1 MHSTVK
7 FDNLLINSPRFTS
20 LKTPAFL
27 FEFRSYLNLFLIFV
41 FGWQLRKVEQNWK
54 NQKAL
59 KIVEREKCRF
69 HSNFHGRDSNN
80 TAFRLPQNG
89 VVSWP
94 NLNRQTNDHNVTQT
108 SSYFELKDFS
118 PALKGVSALPQH
130 NAHENGKSSAEV
142 IKTVISP
149 SDANST
155 TFADKDLARDEL
167 ADCGAPE
174 NTRSEATKR
183 EEALKNESD
192 KDEDKSQENGEIVAS
207 NYSGP
212 ALSVPMSMTN
222 ELTSD
227 ESLKCSDILANNR
240 SQEGMKGTVSDS
252 TEDVTRI
259 NEDNCVDQSG
269 AFDGKDGDIPW
280 SSSLPLPQ
288 PPPQPLPP
296 PSLSASSSPSTP
308 PPPPPL
314 PSPSSEDD
322 NGMSVGSSLKRTSD
336 PLTSTEKGDDIPEQ
350 GSCTKPE
357 SSACKERALVELHS
371 CRYTIVGSP
380 RVLDLVVRVCSGQ
393 KLNEEEVGDTNEFS
407 RICLSGW
414 HLIYKQGTWSVVE
427 RGKSLMLDLSVAVEC
442 KLTETLRVFFYQEDK
457 VWTVLEDP
465 PSLNGGDFVQSPL
478 HPESPVEN
486 YGLNSQ
492 EAPSRVEVA
501 SCEGNMDDV
510 NVIEDSIQSPV
521 VSNQNESPSLNC
533 ALNALEDPL
542 GNGYSSLQDKVENAV
557 VSVEESNEGTNQ
569 RSVAATLKNE
579 KKSGNSSAEGS
590 SRGKLHSAIRNI
602 FIHVSKFGDPPE
614 NALNDSVHDG
624 LIESICT
631 PLCSALWDLLSGGL
645 RKKMFF
651 SSYTAWDVLYSFTDA
666 SEMVKRTVEW
676 VNYKYTW
683 LNEREKFQVFVCECL
698 NIGEGTLHLWLQSL
712 FREKQR
718 LAKYYNQEGIVFQL
732 SCEDLDGI
740 VLDLSKISSLPFELH
755 SESWMKVKSCAFSG
769 PAFSFE

>member
-1 MHSTVK
+1 M
-7 FDNLLINSPRFTS
+7 
-20 LKTPAFL
+20 
-27 FEFRSYLNLFLIFV
+27 FLIFV

-94 NLNRQTNDHNVTQT
+94 NLNRQINDHNVTQT
-108 SSYFELKDFS
+108 SSYIELKDFS
-118 PALKGVSALPQH
+118 PALKDVSALPKH
-130 NAHENGKSSAEV
+130 NARENGKSSTEV

-155 TFADKDLARDEL
+155 TFADRDLARDEL

-174 NTRSEATKR
+174 NTRNVATKR

-212 ALSVPMSMTN
+212 VSSLPMSMTN

-240 SQEGMKGTVSDS
+240 RQEGMRETVSES

-259 NEDNCVDQSG
+259 NDYNCVDQSG
-269 AFDGKDGDIPW
+269 ALDGEDGGSAS
-280 SSSLPLPQ
+280 SSSLPVPR
-288 PPPQPLPP
+288 PPP
-296 PSLSASSSPSTP
+296 PSSSASSSSSP
-308 PPPPPL
+308 PPPPP
-314 PSPSSEDD
+314 PSSSSSSEGD
-322 NGMSVGSSLKRTSD
+322 NGMSLVSSLKPTSD
-336 PLTSTEKGDDIPEQ
+336 SLTSTEKGDDIPEQ
-350 GSCTKPE
+350 ESCTKPE
-357 SSACKERALVELHS
+357 SSVCKERALVDLHS

-414 HLIYKQGTWSVVE
+414 HLIYEQGTWSVVE
-427 RGKSLMLDLSVAVEC
+427 RGKSLMLDVSVAVEC

-457 VWTVLEDP
+457 VWTVLEDQP
-465 PSLNGGDFVQSPL
+465 CLNGEDSVQSPL
-478 HPESPVEN
+478 HPESPVGN
-486 YGLNSQ
+486 YGLNAQ
-492 EAPSRVEVA
+492 EAPSRIEVA
-501 SCEGNMDDV
+501 SCEGNMDDA

-533 ALNALEDPL
+533 ALNAPEDPL
-542 GNGYSSLQDKVENAV
+542 RNSNVSLQDKVENAV
-557 VSVEESNEGTNQ
+557 VSVRESNEGINQ
-569 RSVAATLKNE
+569 RTIAATLKNE
-579 KKSGNSSAEGS
+579 TKSGNTSTEGS

-631 PLCSALWDLLSGGL
+631 PLCSALWDLLSVGL
-645 RKKMFF
+645 RKKMFI
-651 SSYTAWDVLYSFTDA
+651 SNYTAWDVLYSFKDA

-755 SESWMKVKSCAFSG
+755 SESWIKVRSWAFSG